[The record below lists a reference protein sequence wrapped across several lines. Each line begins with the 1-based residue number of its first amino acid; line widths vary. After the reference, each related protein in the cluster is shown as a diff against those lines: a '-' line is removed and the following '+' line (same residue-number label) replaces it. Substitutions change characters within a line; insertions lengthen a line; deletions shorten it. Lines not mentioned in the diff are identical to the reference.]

1 MLRNRYI
8 YYGIIMR
15 TVLYLA
21 LIATLLVP
29 GSGHGQS
36 VSAWLDM
43 GQPTTERSQED
54 LRQLEKFVESMR
66 DDAPASARQLSK
78 VFRKVHATY
87 LKKYEAYADFPALFT
102 DGTYDC
108 LTATA
113 LFSHVLSAL
122 GYDYRIIET
131 NYHIFILVQSTEGEV
146 LLETTDRASGFV
158 TDPATIEKR
167 TQGYRLLEASAP
179 MKGQVSYQYRCDIFR
194 EVSPDQLSGLLL
206 FNQAVK
212 AYNRGDW
219 LSSARFLE
227 SSFAFQ
233 ESERADELGDLLIRT
248 VVVRKDVSQD
258 LRRACMEHLMPF
270 VIRRSGRVAIQSATD

>member
-8 YYGIIMR
+8 YYEIIMR
-15 TVLYLA
+15 PAFY
-21 LIATLLVP
+21 ILLVAILLAP
-29 GSGHGQS
+29 GCGRGQS
-36 VSAWLDM
+36 ISAWLDM
-43 GQPTTERSQED
+43 VQRPADRSKED
-54 LRQLEKFVESMR
+54 QQQLEKFVESMQ
-66 DDAPASARQLSK
+66 DESVASTRQLSK
-78 VFRKVHATY
+78 VFRKVHTTY
-87 LKKYEAYADFPALFT
+87 LKKYEAYADFPALFS

-158 TDPATIEKR
+158 TDPAAIEKR
-167 TQGYRLLEASAP
+167 TQGYRLLEASVP
-179 MKGQVSYQYRCDIFR
+179 VKDQVSYQYRCDIFR
-194 EVSPDQLSGLLL
+194 EVTPDQLSGLLL

-219 LSSARFLE
+219 LSSARYLE
-227 SSFAFQ
+227 ASFAFQ
-233 ESERADELGDLLIRT
+233 VSERSDELGDLLIRT
-248 VVVRKDVSQD
+248 LVVRRDVTLE
-258 LRRACMEHLMPF
+258 LRRACMEHLMPL
-270 VIRRSGRVAIQSATD
+270 VVRRSGRVAIQSATD